1 MRRLLP
7 LSLVAAL
14 VASTSSASAAG
25 GLFQTLPK
33 DGTWTRYYMEMK
45 SERPMQMMTGTFT
58 LRSVGS
64 VTENGE
70 KCRWVE
76 MQMEG
81 ERDGKKEKGAFKFL
95 VKEKD
100 FKPGSK
106 SVPEIVRGW
115 IQNKA
120 DGEVKE
126 LTDQEK
132 SPDGMMVIFF
142 GGHRKDVKKLKKEK
156 VIDYQKG
163 QLKITTGTTGTLELK
178 PAPNA
183 PAGFKY
189 TVTQSVWPHKNVPFG
204 TAAMEVQMEIK
215 IKDMIASKMKMTF
228 SVQDH
233 GTGGEQAKS
242 ALPDKK

>member
-1 MRRLLP
+1 MRLTLP
-7 LSLVAAL
+7 LTLVAVL
-14 VASTSSASAAG
+14 VASSSSTSAAG

-33 DGTWTRYYMEMK
+33 DGSWTKYYMEMK
-45 SERPMQMMTGTFT
+45 SEKPMQTMTGTLT

-81 ERDGKKEKGAFKFL
+81 ERDGKKQGGVFKFL

-100 FKPGSK
+100 FKPGAK
-106 SVPEIVRGW
+106 GVPEIIRGW
-115 IQNKA
+115 TQNKTG
-120 DGEVKE
+120 GEVKE

-132 SPDGMMVIFF
+132 SPDGMIVIFF
-142 GGHRKDVKKLKKEK
+142 GGNRKDVKKLKAEK

-163 QLKITTGTTGTLELK
+163 QLKITTGTSGKLDIK
-178 PAPNA
+178 PNPNA
-183 PAGFKY
+183 PANFKVN
-189 TVTQSVWPHKNVPFG
+189 VTQSVWPHKNVPFG
-204 TAAMEVQMEIK
+204 TAAMELQMETRN
-215 IKDMIASKMKMTF
+215 KDMLVSKMKMTF
-228 SVQDH
+228 TVQDH
-233 GTGGEQAKS
+233 GSGGKQAKS